1 MVADPKSHKYRFL
14 FLITILMIVFLLVGL
29 YFGIRIGAGYYD
41 FYRPDSP
48 YYQNAVSQMSH
59 DSYNNGWDDGF
70 DDGYAQNQESVP
82 QTKITPPVGQTPAGQ
97 NNPPAGLSRWG
108 IMNKV

>member
-70 DDGYAQNQESVP
+70 DDGYAQNQEASYNKGYRRD
-82 QTKITPPVGQTPAGQ
+82 TKLAGWKTKVF
-97 NNPPAGLSRWG
+97 A
-108 IMNKV
+108 MNMMLAIR

>member
-70 DDGYAQNQESVP
+70 DDGYAQNQEASYNKGYKAD
-82 QTKITPPVGQTPAGQ
+82 TKLA
-97 NNPPAGLSRWG
+97 RWKTKVFA
-108 IMNKV
+108 MNMMLAIR

>member
-59 DSYNNGWDDGF
+59 DSYNNGWDDGYVAGKEYGYREGYS
-70 DDGYAQNQESVP
+70 DGYDEGASDELALVLDDYL
-82 QTKITPPVGQTPAGQ
+82 G
-97 NNPPAGLSRWG
+97 
-108 IMNKV
+108 